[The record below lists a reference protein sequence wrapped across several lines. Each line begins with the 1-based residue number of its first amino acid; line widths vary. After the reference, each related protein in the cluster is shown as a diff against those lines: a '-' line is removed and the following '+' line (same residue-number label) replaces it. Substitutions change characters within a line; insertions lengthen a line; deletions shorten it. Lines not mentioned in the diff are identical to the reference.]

1 MREDDPVNDEFP
13 SMWAGAHPW
22 RATIKEASAAP
33 IPQGGRSAL
42 LMRHGSLA
50 VRYYAPKGTDPQQP
64 HDQDE
69 VYVIASGSGMFV
81 NGDDRVP
88 FGPGDV
94 LFTPAGQVHRFEDF
108 SDDFATWVV
117 FYGPR
122 GGEKPA

>member
-1 MREDDPVNDEFP
+1 
-13 SMWAGAHPW
+13 
-22 RATIKEASAAP
+22 
-33 IPQGGRSAL
+33 
-42 LMRHGSLA
+42 MRHGSLT
-50 VRYYAPKGTDPQQP
+50 VRYYAPKDTDPQQP

-69 VYVIASGSGMFV
+69 VYVIASGAGMFV
-81 NGDDRVP
+81 NGDHRVP

-94 LFTPAGQVHRFEDF
+94 LFTLAGQVHRFENF